1 MATTSIAPAEPAAR
15 AASATPVA
23 SVASTVSVAS
33 ARLDWVVRSAA
44 PPGWPEALNVCGGGF
59 FHSPLGLLTGAPAGE
74 PVFVDLWRDNELAG
88 IAVGVRHGCR
98 LSARRS
104 HVYFPT
110 LPAMRDARLREA
122 GLAALC
128 DAMRAEAADDITMDS
143 FDASWAPRTSGVA
156 VSRAERNEYV
166 VKLGGLSGAEVPS
179 RFTGNHRRHCA
190 KGARRGWTMRPAQ
203 GADGAELLRRVQGT
217 AVERASLRG
226 DEFEVEPLPSSVL
239 EGSPD
244 DRPWGMTT
252 FAAWDD
258 DMLLT
263 AIAVGWA
270 NGRTYYVSGGSTPRG
285 YAQGSAAWL
294 HWRVMHHFASRGF
307 TEYNLGGTPASA
319 MLETDPAYGL
329 QRFKTG
335 FGATA
340 IALRSLKWE
349 FETVHVMG
357 HRVKHWASRRYEAW
371 SR

>member
-1 MATTSIAPAEPAAR
+1 MGT
-15 AASATPVA
+15 ASFVQ
-23 SVASTVSVAS
+23 SD
-33 ARLDWVVRSAA
+33 LDWVVRPAVPA
-44 PPGWPEALNVCGGGF
+44 GWPEALQLCGGGF
-59 FHSPLGLLTGAPAGE
+59 FHSPLGLLTGAPSGE
-74 PVFVDLWRDNELAG
+74 PVFVDLWRGNELAG

-98 LSARRS
+98 LSARPS

-110 LPAMRDARLREA
+110 LPAMRDANLREA

-128 DAMRAEAADDITMDS
+128 DGMRAEGADEIRMDS
-143 FDASWAPRTSGVA
+143 FDASWVPSANARGMETA
-156 VSRAERNEYV
+156 SRSEYIV
-166 VKLGGLSGAEVPS
+166 RLDALSGGEVPPV
-179 RFTGNHRRHCA
+179 FTGNHRRHCA
-190 KGARRGWTMRPAQ
+190 KGARRGWTMQPAH
-203 GADGAELLRRVQGT
+203 GADAAALLARVQGP
-217 AVERASLRG
+217 AVERAALRG
-226 DEFEVEPLPSSVL
+226 DEFEVEPLSPVVL
-239 EGSPD
+239 ESTPD
-244 DRPWGMTT
+244 DSAWGMTV

-263 AIAVGWA
+263 AIAIGWA

-307 TEYNLGGTPASA
+307 TEYNLGGTPATA

-340 IALRSLKWE
+340 VPLRSLKWE
-349 FETVHVMG
+349 FETVHVIG
-357 HRVKHWASRRYEAW
+357 HRVTHWASRRYEAW